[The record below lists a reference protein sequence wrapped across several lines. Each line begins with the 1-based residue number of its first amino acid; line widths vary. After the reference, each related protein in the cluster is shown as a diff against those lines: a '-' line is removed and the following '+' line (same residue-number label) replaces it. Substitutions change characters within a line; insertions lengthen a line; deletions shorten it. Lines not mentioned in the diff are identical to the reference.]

1 MLTNKKSKYYL
12 NLFLDLLLLNFC
24 FLLAS
29 SLSQNLK
36 ILFNRSYMFI
46 LLAVLNFGW
55 YFISNVSSFYQDFY
69 IRSYSFQLISIIKN
83 IAAQLIISVFFIF
96 IVKED
101 LFTRNFI
108 IIYAFLLLLSVSVRI
123 QLLKK
128 ITLKYKTKKE
138 NLKNVIIAGAGEIGK
153 NFLDFITDRKD
164 LGFNFIGFAD
174 NHSNEKDVL
183 CKIDGIEEVI
193 KNNSI
198 DVVIIALSLDSS
210 TETENIIKICNKYAL
225 RVHIIPDFFKFVS
238 NKYQINMIADFPIIT
253 VRNEPL
259 SEVQW
264 RIIKRSI
271 DLLIS
276 GILILLIFPWLSP
289 VLFILNL
296 FFSRGPLFFIQDR
309 VSSAD
314 NSFKC
319 FKFRT
324 MHIKNNL
331 SEQFIP
337 TVKDDPRITKL
348 GKFLRKTNIDEL
360 PQLLNVF
367 KGDMSIV
374 GPRPHP
380 RAYNELYKLF
390 IDDINL
396 RGWVKPGITGWAQV
410 HGYRGDVED
419 YEENRKKIKM
429 RIEYDLWYIEN
440 WSLWLDIQ
448 IMLLTFWQ
456 MIRGHNKGI

>member
-69 IRSYSFQLISIIKN
+69 IRSYSFQLINIIKN

-183 CKIDGIEEVI
+183 CKIVGIEEVI

-238 NKYQINMIADFPIIT
+238 NKYQN
-253 VRNEPL
+253 
-259 SEVQW
+259 
-264 RIIKRSI
+264 K
-271 DLLIS
+271 
-276 GILILLIFPWLSP
+276 
-289 VLFILNL
+289 
-296 FFSRGPLFFIQDR
+296 
-309 VSSAD
+309 
-314 NSFKC
+314 
-319 FKFRT
+319 
-324 MHIKNNL
+324 
-331 SEQFIP
+331 
-337 TVKDDPRITKL
+337 
-348 GKFLRKTNIDEL
+348 
-360 PQLLNVF
+360 
-367 KGDMSIV
+367 
-374 GPRPHP
+374 
-380 RAYNELYKLF
+380 
-390 IDDINL
+390 
-396 RGWVKPGITGWAQV
+396 
-410 HGYRGDVED
+410 
-419 YEENRKKIKM
+419 
-429 RIEYDLWYIEN
+429 YDC
-440 WSLWLDIQ
+440 
-448 IMLLTFWQ
+448 
-456 MIRGHNKGI
+456 

>member
-69 IRSYSFQLISIIKN
+69 IRSYSFQLINIIKN

-419 YEENRKKIKM
+419 YEENRIKIKK

-440 WSLWLDIQ
+440 WSLGLDIQ
-448 IMLLTFWQ
+448 ILLLTFWQ

>member
-419 YEENRKKIKM
+419 YEENRIKIKK

-440 WSLWLDIQ
+440 WSLGLDIQ
-448 IMLLTFWQ
+448 ILLLTFWQ

>member
-1 MLTNKKSKYYL
+1 
-12 NLFLDLLLLNFC
+12 
-24 FLLAS
+24 
-29 SLSQNLK
+29 
-36 ILFNRSYMFI
+36 
-46 LLAVLNFGW
+46 
-55 YFISNVSSFYQDFY
+55 
-69 IRSYSFQLISIIKN
+69 
-83 IAAQLIISVFFIF
+83 
-96 IVKED
+96 
-101 LFTRNFI
+101 
-108 IIYAFLLLLSVSVRI
+108 
-123 QLLKK
+123 
-128 ITLKYKTKKE
+128 
-138 NLKNVIIAGAGEIGK
+138 
-153 NFLDFITDRKD
+153 
-164 LGFNFIGFAD
+164 
-174 NHSNEKDVL
+174 
-183 CKIDGIEEVI
+183 
-193 KNNSI
+193 
-198 DVVIIALSLDSS
+198 
-210 TETENIIKICNKYAL
+210 
-225 RVHIIPDFFKFVS
+225 
-238 NKYQINMIADFPIIT
+238 MIADFPIIT

-419 YEENRKKIKM
+419 YEENRIKIKK

-440 WSLWLDIQ
+440 WSLGLDIQ
-448 IMLLTFWQ
+448 ILLLTFWQ